1 MTARTATPRTARA
14 INDRIALDLLAEHGP
29 LTAGRLRELTGLSR
43 PSVADLLARLARGG
57 LVRDV
62 GEAGEDRRGPKARL
76 YGLVADRAHVA
87 ALDVR
92 TDSVAFAL
100 ADLAGRT
107 VAHVSLPVPP
117 RAGEGAA
124 APMVPAVLGAFE
136 KAMAEAG
143 IATLHTA
150 VMGAPGLADP
160 VSGALRPFSS
170 LPAWHR
176 ELLAALRERL
186 GGPVLVENEV
196 NLAGLA
202 EHRLGAARD
211 RDTFVLVWLGHGTG
225 AALVLD
231 GVLRR
236 GASGGAGEVGF
247 LPVPITG
254 GLPNAVECGGGFHAL
269 ASSAAVCDLA
279 VAHGLGPATGQ
290 DAAAAEELVR
300 RAVAE
305 EAAGFLDE
313 LAGRVAVGIAGV
325 IAVLDPGCVLLGGEV
340 GRAGGQALVDHVA
353 RRLRALSPLE
363 AEVRAATVGGSPV
376 LGGAL
381 AVALD
386 AARADLFGPGAAVA
400 GRGR

>member
-1 MTARTATPRTARA
+1 MAARTATPRTARA

-43 PSVADLLARLARGG
+43 PSVADLLSRLAREG

-62 GEAGEDRRGPKARL
+62 GESGEDRRGPKARL

-100 ADLAGRT
+100 ADLAGHT
-107 VAHVSLPVPP
+107 VAHVALPVSD
-117 RAGEGAA
+117 RAAEGAA
-124 APMVPAVLGAFE
+124 AVVPTVLDAFE
-136 KAMAEAG
+136 QALAEAG
-143 IATLHTA
+143 VTTLHTA

-160 VSGALRPFSS
+160 VSGALRPFTS

-186 GGPVLVENEV
+186 GSPVLVENEV

-211 RDTFVLVWLGHGTG
+211 RDSFVLVWLGNGTG

-231 GVLRR
+231 GKLRR

-247 LPVPITG
+247 LPVPGTAG
-254 GLPNAVECGGGFHAL
+254 VPSAADCAGGFHSL
-269 ASSAAVCDLA
+269 TSSVAVCELA
-279 VAHGLGPATGQ
+279 LAHGLGPAAGT

-300 RAVAE
+300 RAVDR
-305 EAAGFLDE
+305 EATAFLDE
-313 LAGRVAVGIAGV
+313 LAGRVALGLAGV
-325 IAVLDPGCVLLGGEV
+325 VVVLDPGCVLLGGEI
-340 GRAGGQALVDHVA
+340 GRAGGQALVARVA
-353 RRLRALSPLE
+353 RHLRALCPLE
-363 AEVRAATVGGSPV
+363 VEVRAAEVGGSPV

-386 AARADLFGPGAAVA
+386 AARDELFGPGAALP
-400 GRGR
+400 GGGG